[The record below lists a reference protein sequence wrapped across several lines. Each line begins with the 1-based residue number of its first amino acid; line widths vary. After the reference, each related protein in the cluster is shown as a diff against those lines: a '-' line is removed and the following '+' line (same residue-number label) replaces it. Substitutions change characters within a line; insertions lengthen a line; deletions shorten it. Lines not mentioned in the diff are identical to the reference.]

1 MVSPPS
7 ESVFLHHC
15 RCCQKV
21 FSVIQGHAVS
31 SSDANTSQ
39 VSSDSQQHSAI
50 LQASLQFVPEH
61 GWSSAALTQGA
72 QSLGLP
78 GMAHGMFP
86 RGGGEL
92 VDYFEAK
99 CNADLV
105 EFMQQQE

>member
-1 MVSPPS
+1 
-7 ESVFLHHC
+7 L
-15 RCCQKV
+15 
-21 FSVIQGHAVS
+21 FSGHAVS
-31 SSDANTSQ
+31 SSDASTSQ
-39 VSSDSQQHSAI
+39 VSSDSQQRSAI

-61 GWSSAALTQGA
+61 GWSPAALTHGA